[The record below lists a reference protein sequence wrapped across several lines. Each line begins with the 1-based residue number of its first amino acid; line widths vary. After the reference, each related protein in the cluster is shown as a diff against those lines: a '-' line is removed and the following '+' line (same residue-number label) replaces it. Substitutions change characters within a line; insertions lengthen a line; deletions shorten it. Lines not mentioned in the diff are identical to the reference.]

1 MRTEKRR
8 DNKLVGM
15 IDHIRTFSWKKKLET
30 PTVINQDLYETCME
44 CYEHSSL
51 LSIQIHNVLI
61 VVLI

>member
-30 PTVINQDLYETCME
+30 PKLV
-44 CYEHSSL
+44 
-51 LSIQIHNVLI
+51 
-61 VVLI
+61 